1 MNEFSNNQEFE
12 QFVIEYGYRFHN
24 CQQFTVN
31 DLLQFMPSANKTRVQ
46 YALDDLAIKGSIKKL
61 NSNFYQVQDKRTLKQ
76 KVEDCFGNKYVFFS
90 VEQISNLLKQRSDY
104 VKEAIT
110 ELVNEGKL
118 CQCPFI
124 GGAYWLA
131 SVDN

>member
-104 VKEAIT
+104 VKDVIT
-110 ELVNEGKL
+110 ELVSEGKL
-118 CQCPFI
+118 CRCPFI
-124 GGAYWLA
+124 GGAFWLTA
-131 SVDN
+131 EDN

>member
-24 CQQFTVN
+24 CQQFTVS
-31 DLLQFMPSANKTRVQ
+31 DLLQFKPSANKTRIQ
-46 YALDDLAIKGSIKKL
+46 YALDDLAIKGTIKKL

-90 VEQISNLLKQRSDY
+90 VEQISNLLKQRSDH